1 MRYKMPKCSSSCEKC
16 VLERLIA
23 CLEHCHTQQTTSIPL
38 KGLSQ
43 LLRTD
48 SAIQTTAHAPQLP
61 PSANSCTCANC
72 HPPQPRCNVQVIE
85 ISSCGSIICENAK
98 NAPGRYGPSIARFLL
113 VSRWRSC
120 GLLEFYSTVYWTELQ
135 RFLDSPGLF
144 AKGVV
149 VKRADSHV
157 RGVKWGKEALEGWSR
172 RLKNPRESWQY
183 VRLFYKKNNLSH

>member
-1 MRYKMPKCSSSCEKC
+1 MVEHKKQIPKAQGAYKPGVNSIKRDPESKINEMRYKMPKCSSSCEKC

-113 VSRWRSC
+113 VSR
-120 GLLEFYSTVYWTELQ
+120 
-135 RFLDSPGLF
+135 
-144 AKGVV
+144 
-149 VKRADSHV
+149 
-157 RGVKWGKEALEGWSR
+157 
-172 RLKNPRESWQY
+172 
-183 VRLFYKKNNLSH
+183 